1 MFSDHLIYLIQEER
15 EREVEAQLRVR
26 RLLGNRRAVVRWHLR
41 QPARARGE
49 QRGR

>member
-1 MFSDHLIYLIQEER
+1 MFSDHLIQFIQEER

-26 RLLGNRRAVVRWHLR
+26 RLLGNRRPLVRWHLR
-41 QPARARGE
+41 QPVRPRGE